1 VALRGVAAHHRL
13 VTQRT
18 AQRLGPC

>member
-1 VALRGVAAHHRL
+1 VALRGVTAHHRL